1 MDNVFSLEDDYGDM
15 FITQSDRVLNQ
26 SDSEKS
32 EILKDPMDFSS
43 PCVSLVSSQSSM
55 HYSDISDDDDIF
67 EIPSSQKHQMNSND
81 TKR

>member
-43 PCVSLVSSQSSM
+43 PCVSLVSSQS
-55 HYSDISDDDDIF
+55 
-67 EIPSSQKHQMNSND
+67 
-81 TKR
+81 